1 MGKTSTP
8 PPATTSA
15 SVHLDA
21 LRGAAALLVF
31 TNHTRALYF
40 ASPLP
45 HQAVALQPAVQAA
58 AETSAGEGGGTIRIA
73 SAAVIV
79 FFVLSGYLV
88 GGSVL
93 RSLRS
98 DRWSWTSYLTKRL
111 VRLFIVLVPALLL
124 GAILDRVGM
133 RMFGPGSIYTA
144 PPGLHL
150 TVSADLPQRLRPL
163 VLLGNLAFLQNIL
176 VPVQGTNV
184 SLWSLANEFW
194 YYLAFPL
201 AACALFPQFSKA
213 IRVISFVVACGV
225 LWFVGPAIALL
236 FPIWLMGALVSV
248 APAKLGKSTAR
259 VFSWMALGALLLSI
273 GGVRLLD
280 MEAVKAEYV
289 IGVFTSLLL
298 YGIIAQNWTWQEVSR
313 NGAASTASY
322 RGVARFFSNISY
334 SLYLFH
340 LPLAVF
346 LCGLVDSPWRSL
358 GRGPKT
364 LAWFGCSDLLI
375 LGLVYLLWWAFESR
389 TDALRSKLFRAE
401 ARAA

>member
-1 MGKTSTP
+1 M
-8 PPATTSA
+8 TSA

-31 TNHTRALYF
+31 ANHTRALYF
-40 ASPLP
+40 ASPIP
-45 HQAVALQPAVQAA
+45 HQAATLQPAVQAA

-98 DRWSWTSYLTKRL
+98 NRWSWTSYLTKRL

-124 GAILDRVGM
+124 GAILDRIGM

-150 TVSADLPQRLRPL
+150 TVSADLLQRLRPI

-201 AACALFPQFSKA
+201 AACAMFPQFSKA
-213 IRVISFVVACGV
+213 VRGISFALACGV
-225 LWFVGPAIALL
+225 LWFVGPAIAVL

-248 APAKLGKSTAR
+248 TPPKLSKSTAR
-259 VFSWMALGALLLSI
+259 AFSWVALGALLLSI

-280 MEAVKAEYV
+280 MSAVRAEYV
-289 IGVFTSLLL
+289 IGIFTSLLL
-298 YGIIAQNWTWQEVSR
+298 YGIIAQNWAWGERSPR
-313 NGAASTASY
+313 SGAASY
-322 RGVARFFSNISY
+322 RGVSRFFSNISY

-358 GRGPKT
+358 HKGTRS
-364 LAWFGCSDLLI
+364 LVWFAFSDLLI

-389 TDALRSKLFRAE
+389 TDVLRSKLFRAE
-401 ARAA
+401 ARVAA